1 LIYEGFKLIKAVIFD
16 IGGVLIE
23 NPASKMKKFISNA
36 LNISERALVY
46 RSSPYIA
53 DFQKGLISEN
63 ELLKRVTKNTWNQQE
78 YGDSI
83 WKRAIEESYS
93 PIKEMFY
100 LITMLKKCDLKIGI
114 LSNTEIP
121 VVEFLQ
127 NQDFS
132 MFDEIIYSCLEG
144 LRKPEEEIYLLSINR
159 IGFEADEIIFVD
171 DREENVIAA
180 RQIGIIGIQFLSP
193 DQVKKDIESIIGLD
207 LGEEE

>member
-1 LIYEGFKLIKAVIFD
+1 LIKAIIFD
-16 IGGVLIE
+16 LGGVLLE
-23 NPASKMKKFISNA
+23 NPASKMKTYISNA
-36 LNISERALVY
+36 LNISERALVD
-46 RSSPYIA
+46 RISPYIA

-63 ELLKRVTKNTWNQQE
+63 EIWKRVTKNTWNQQE
-78 YGDSI
+78 FGDSI

-93 PIKEMFY
+93 PKKEMFS
-100 LITMLKKCDLKIGI
+100 LVTMLKKCDLKIGI
-114 LSNTEIP
+114 ISNTEIP

-127 NQDFS
+127 GQNFT

-180 RQIGIIGIQFLSP
+180 RQIGIIGIQFLSS
-193 DQVKKDIESIIGLD
+193 DQTKKDIESITGLD
-207 LGEEE
+207 LSEEE

>member
-1 LIYEGFKLIKAVIFD
+1 MIKAVIFD

-180 RQIGIIGIQFLSP
+180 RQIGIIGIQFLSS

>member
-1 LIYEGFKLIKAVIFD
+1 MIKAVIFD